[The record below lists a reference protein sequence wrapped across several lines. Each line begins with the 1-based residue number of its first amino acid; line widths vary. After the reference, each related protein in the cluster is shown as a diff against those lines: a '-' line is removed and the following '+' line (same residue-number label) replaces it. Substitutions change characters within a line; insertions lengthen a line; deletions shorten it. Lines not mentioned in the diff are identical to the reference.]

1 MADND
6 RKLFERCNSAPILQ
20 WELIS
25 SSPTKYES
33 KPLTPTSDHLLTPDD
48 KSKIFFKRTKLRR
61 HSSLTKGLLQ
71 RCRTTSDA
79 DERLGEAKINTSIS
93 LTSSTEKLNIIP
105 ASLGNTSTSSNPTFF
120 RPIGSPNSVFDSP
133 RSASP
138 DSRCEYPLRSRQQP
152 GRQVFKPTGKRKR
165 SACDSSDLDPGLP
178 LRPLTSAKRLRLENE
193 DIVSNDSG
201 ASDLNLPMTGG
212 AFDVPLPPPPPTA
225 TDTLDWWL
233 ESNQGFSASD
243 RIRRMSS
250 ESSLSIDSI
259 TREFNSTSSNSCYN
273 TNTPKETPPS
283 LPP

>member
-6 RKLFERCNSAPILQ
+6 HKLFERCNSAPILQ

-25 SSPTKYES
+25 SSPTKYET

-48 KSKIFFKRTKLRR
+48 KPKFLFKRTKLRR

-93 LTSSTEKLNIIP
+93 LTSSTEKLNMLP
-105 ASLGNTSTSSNPTFF
+105 ASHRTASNPTFF

-152 GRQVFKPTGKRKR
+152 GRQVFKPSGKRKR

-178 LRPLTSAKRLRLENE
+178 WRPLTSAKRLRLEND
-193 DIVSNDSG
+193 DIVSSDSG
-201 ASDLNLPMTGG
+201 ASDLNLPTGG
-212 AFDVPLPPPPPTA
+212 AFDAPLPPPPPTA

-233 ESNQGFSASD
+233 ESNQGFSD

-259 TREFNSTSSNSCYN
+259 TREFNSTSSNSC
-273 TNTPKETPPS
+273 TPKQAPPS

>member
-25 SSPTKYES
+25 SSPTKYENA
-33 KPLTPTSDHLLTPDD
+33 KPLTPTSDTLLTPDE
-48 KSKIFFKRTKLRR
+48 KPKFLFKRTKLRR

-93 LTSSTEKLNIIP
+93 LTSSTEKLNILQ
-105 ASLGNTSTSSNPTFF
+105 ASFGNTSTSSNPTFF

-152 GRQVFKPTGKRKR
+152 GRQVFKPSGKRKR
-165 SACDSSDLDPGLP
+165 SACHSSDLDPGLP
-178 LRPLTSAKRLRLENE
+178 LRPLTSAKRLRLETD
-193 DIVSNDSG
+193 DIVSSDSG
-201 ASDLNLPMTGG
+201 ASDLNLPTLTGG
-212 AFDVPLPPPPPTA
+212 ALDAPLPPPPPSA

-233 ESNQGFSASD
+233 ETNQSFSASD

-259 TREFNSTSSNSCYN
+259 TREFNSTSSNL
-273 TNTPKETPPS
+273 NTPKQTPPS